1 MSHLDKM
8 PDDVLKSLRKEAQAH
23 LRAIENE
30 IRRRR
35 EEKFRAPLWW
45 CTPCQH
51 SFYKID
57 NICDDCGNEC
67 YPFNQAA
74 MALDILEEERNG

>member
-1 MSHLDKM
+1 MNIYFDYSDEE
-8 PDDVLKSLRKEAQAH
+8 LKGRRKEYQGK
-23 LRAIENE
+23 LREVENE
-30 IRRRR
+30 IHRRR

-57 NICDDCGNEC
+57 NICDECGNDC

-74 MALDILEEERNG
+74 MALEILAEERNA